1 MKPEQ
6 EVFYLPHLTVRIFPV
21 IYKGSCEKN
30 KQCSRVIHLG
40 AGDAASNSC
49 LFETKK
55 EALEELLKR
64 AEDLAQKV
72 RINLEKL
79 AEEETNNVGR
89 L

>member
-1 MKPEQ
+1 MKLDQ
-6 EVFYLPHLTVRIFPV
+6 EVFYIPHLTVRIFPV
-21 IYKGSCEKN
+21 IYKGPCERNN
-30 KQCSRVIHLG
+30 KCSRVIHKG
-40 AGDAASNSC
+40 AGDIASNES

-64 AEDLAQKV
+64 TEHLTQEV
-72 RINLEKL
+72 RTGLDKL

>member
-21 IYKGSCEKN
+21 IYKGSWEGSKQHSLIVCQGTRDAVKN
-30 KQCSRVIHLG
+30 E
-40 AGDAASNSC
+40 N

-72 RINLEKL
+72 RMDLDKL

>member
-1 MKPEQ
+1 MKAEQ
-6 EVFYLPHLTVRIFPV
+6 EVFYLPHLTVRIFSV
-21 IYKGSCEKN
+21 IYKGSCERNN
-30 KQCSRVIHLG
+30 KCSRVIHRG
-40 AGDAASNSC
+40 AGDVASNSC

-72 RINLEKL
+72 RMDLDKL

>member
-1 MKPEQ
+1 MKQ
-6 EVFYLPHLTVRIFPV
+6 GQVIFYLPHLTVRIFPV
-21 IYKGSCEKN
+21 IYEGSCEKN
-30 KQCSRVIHLG
+30 NKCSRVIHLG
-40 AGDAASNSC
+40 AGDTASNSC

-64 AEDLAQKV
+64 AEDLVQKV

-79 AEEETNNVGR
+79 TEEETNNVGR